1 MAANLLIFVP
11 VGVFG
16 FLALRPN
23 FRPAVAVTV
32 TLLFAL
38 VLSSSI
44 EMTQLFDDERWC
56 TATDVVFNV
65 SGTAAGVVLGC
76 LYQQWLRCLLARA

>member
-1 MAANLLIFVP
+1 MAVNLLIFVP

-16 FLALRPN
+16 LLALRQN
-23 FRPAVAVTV
+23 FRTSVSVTV

-44 EMTQLFDDERWC
+44 EMIQ
-56 TATDVVFNV
+56 
-65 SGTAAGVVLGC
+65 
-76 LYQQWLRCLLARA
+76 